1 MNANGVTSPAQGE
14 ISSERILLGR
24 LALLS
29 REGNHRAVAQMLA
42 DYFARE
48 MPGVGPS
55 ATGIREHR
63 RDSQSNPLY
72 LALAELPLDLRIV
85 NVLEQHF
92 GALYVIDLERYRW
105 PDDFLAIGGRLEAAR
120 APPLPLPPP
129 HAGARRGRQAA
140 ALTTAGAHG
149 NVSTC
154 RLWRDREREAVSL
167 GCRWSCVSSARPWE
181 GPS

>member
-72 LALAELPLDLRIV
+72 LALAELRLDLRIV

-105 PDDFLAIGGRLEAAR
+105 PDDFLAVEQLGPGYVAALRAALES
-120 APPLPLPPP
+120 
-129 HAGARRGRQAA
+129 AGAWKLLERRRYLYRRRTQVPAEE
-140 ALTTAGAHG
+140 
-149 NVSTC
+149 
-154 RLWRDREREAVSL
+154 DRR
-167 GCRWSCVSSARPWE
+167 RP
-181 GPS
+181 